1 MFMIVDCSLA
11 QYLMDSIG
19 LPRNTCNHCT
29 KVYKIDEKT
38 SVYVISLYTGNED
51 IDRDI
56 QGCMKEV
63 FGIDKKFSYNKGF
76 ALCYNLDE
84 TTFNEMN
91 TLLKMY
97 GY

>member
-1 MFMIVDCSLA
+1 MIVNCSLA
-11 QYLMDSIG
+11 KYLMDKIG
-19 LPRNTCNHCT
+19 LPRDTCNTC
-29 KVYKIDEKT
+29 VYKVDAKT
-38 SVYVISLYTGNED
+38 VIYSISLYVGD
-51 IDRDI
+51 DYIQHDI
-56 QGCMKEV
+56 QKHMKEV

-91 TLLKMY
+91 TLLKIY

>member
-1 MFMIVDCSLA
+1 MYMTADCSLA
-11 QYLMDSIG
+11 RYLMDNIG
-19 LPRNTCNHCT
+19 LPRDTCNNCCKAY
-29 KVYKIDEKT
+29 KVDEKKF
-38 SVYVISLYTGNED
+38 VYYISFYTED
-51 IDRDI
+51 DYIQHDI
-56 QGCMKEV
+56 QKHMKEV

-84 TTFNEMN
+84 MTFDKMN

>member
-1 MFMIVDCSLA
+1 MFMIVNCSLA
-11 QYLMDSIG
+11 KYLMDKIG
-19 LPRNTCNHCT
+19 LPRDTCNHCYR
-29 KVYKIDEKT
+29 VDEKT
-38 SVYVISLYTGNED
+38 VIYSISFYVGDDYIQH
-51 IDRDI
+51 DI
-56 QGCMKEV
+56 QKHMKEV

>member
-1 MFMIVDCSLA
+1 MTVDCSLA
-11 QYLMDSIG
+11 QYLMDMTV
-19 LPRNTCNHCT
+19 LPRDTCNHCH
-29 KVYKIDEKT
+29 KVFAVNEKT
-38 SVYVISLYTGNED
+38 FIYYVSFYTGD
-51 IDRDI
+51 DYIQHDI
-56 QGCMKEV
+56 QKHMKEV

-84 TTFNEMN
+84 MTFDKMN

>member
-1 MFMIVDCSLA
+1 MTVDCNLIL
-11 QYLMDSIG
+11 YLMDKIG
-19 LPRNTCNHCT
+19 LPRDTCNCA
-29 KVYKIDEKT
+29 YKAYNVDEKT
-38 SVYVISLYTGNED
+38 FVYSISLYTGD
-51 IDRDI
+51 DYIQHDI
-56 QGCMKEV
+56 QKHMKEV

>member
-1 MFMIVDCSLA
+1 MFMIVNCSLA
-11 QYLMDSIG
+11 KYLMDKIG
-19 LPRNTCNHCT
+19 LPRDTCNHC
-29 KVYKIDEKT
+29 VYQVDEKT
-38 SVYVISLYTGNED
+38 VIYSISLYTRD
-51 IDRDI
+51 DYIQHDI
-56 QGCMKEV
+56 QKHMKEV

-91 TLLKMY
+91 TLLKIY